1 MTFDLGVLPL
11 RAHPWEK
18 MIFVDVG
25 RSESLLSFEKFLR
38 LQLAKA
44 LTKRNPRKDKEPG
57 QESYRMIDV
66 RSSATIPFSLKLQNH
81 F

>member
-1 MTFDLGVLPL
+1 MTFDLRVLPL

-18 MIFVDVG
+18 MGFVEVG

-44 LTKRNPRKDKEPG
+44 LKKRCLQKDKEPG
-57 QESYRMIDV
+57 QENYRMIDV
-66 RSSATIPFSLKLQNH
+66 RSSATIPCSLKL
-81 F
+81 